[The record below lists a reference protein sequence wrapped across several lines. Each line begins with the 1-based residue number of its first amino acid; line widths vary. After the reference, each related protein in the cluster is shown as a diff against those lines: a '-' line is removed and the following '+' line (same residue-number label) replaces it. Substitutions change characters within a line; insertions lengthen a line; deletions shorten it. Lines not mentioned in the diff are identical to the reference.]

1 MARPGPNRNFPNP
14 MFFAARQV
22 RPFTVRYRFLLRD
35 ILAIRPFAG
44 LVTRRS
50 SATFGWFVVDGGK
63 RNRIRWRQIII
74 LPSSI
79 SLHGAVPAQPRAIGA
94 GRVCVAADETG
105 RTRLVDLR
113 QSGSTRLVFP
123 RVHRLDAEVIL
134 VNTAGGITG
143 GDSFS
148 LELALAARARLT
160 LTTQAAE
167 RAYRAQPN
175 EIGSVD
181 TRIDV
186 ASGARLNWLPQELIL
201 FERSALRR
209 RLHIDLAPGAEL
221 LMVEPVV
228 FGRAAMGETLRD
240 IFFHDRIRITRD
252 GTPLYIDAMRL
263 SGDASGQLRR
273 PAIAN
278 GAGAMA
284 SVVLVHPG
292 AAGRLPRIR
301 AALPA
306 TAGASLI
313 APDTL
318 VLRLLAEDSFA
329 LRRSLLPLL
338 DHLTDNTLPT
348 SWRL

>member
-1 MARPGPNRNFPNP
+1 M
-14 MFFAARQV
+14 
-22 RPFTVRYRFLLRD
+22 
-35 ILAIRPFAG
+35 
-44 LVTRRS
+44 
-50 SATFGWFVVDGGK
+50 
-63 RNRIRWRQIII
+63 
-74 LPSSI
+74 
-79 SLHGAVPAQPRAIGA
+79 
-94 GRVCVAADETG
+94 
-105 RTRLVDLR
+105 DLR